1 VFSDPE
7 FWKYVSIPFVAA
19 IVGWITNWVAI
30 KLTFHPLEF
39 FGLRPVFGWQG
50 IIPSKARKMAETF
63 VDVTMSRLGSFPEV
77 FAIMDPDKIAA
88 HISRVIAPRLDEFT
102 DEIMLRENKVL
113 WENLP
118 TSVRNEIYGRVRAG
132 LPKLVDD
139 LMEDVGR
146 DIEGLIDFRHMIV
159 TRLENDKAL
168 LNRLFLE
175 SGSREFAFIVRSGL
189 YFGFFFG
196 LGQLG
201 VWIGVQYWWILP
213 LAGLIVGFATNWI
226 ALNIIFRPLRPRK
239 FLRWHLQG
247 LFLKR
252 QKEVAGVWCHIVT
265 REILTLR
272 HIVDAMLEGPRSE
285 RSRLV
290 VTRHMKPLV
299 EEAVGPARTLAQV
312 AVGMEGF
319 AKIKESVG
327 EKALAVGPETFADEA
342 FIEDRAEVL
351 EKVIRERMENMPPEE
366 FQDLLRPCFQEDEWK
381 LILTGAM
388 LGMAAGF
395 AQLFFVFGGV

>member
-1 VFSDPE
+1 MLSDPT

-39 FGLRPVFGWQG
+39 LGLRPIFGWQG
-50 IIPSKARKMAETF
+50 IIPSKARAMAETF
-63 VDVTMSRLGSFPEV
+63 VDKTMSRIGSFPEV
-77 FAIMDPDKIAA
+77 FQIMDPDLIAR
-88 HISRVIAPRLDEFT
+88 HITRVLEPRMDEFT
-102 DEIMLRENKVL
+102 DEIMLAEHEVL

-118 TSVRNEIYGRVRAG
+118 TAVRGEIYQRVRAS
-132 LPKLVDD
+132 LPRLVDD
-139 LMEDVGR
+139 LMADVGR

-159 TRLENDKAL
+159 TRLESDKAL

-189 YFGFFFG
+189 YFGFLFG

-213 LAGLIVGFATNWI
+213 LAGLLVGWATNWI

-239 FLRWHLQG
+239 VGPWTLQG

-252 QKEVAGVWCHIVT
+252 QKEVAAVWCHIVT

-272 HIVDAMLEGPRSE
+272 QIVESMLDGPRSE
-285 RSRLV
+285 RTRLV

-319 AKIKESVG
+319 ARIKESVG
-327 EKALAVGPETFADEA
+327 RKALDVGPEPFQDAD

-351 EKVIRERMENMPPEE
+351 EKVIRERMENLPPEE

-381 LILTGAM
+381 LILTGAV
-388 LGMAAGF
+388 LGMAAGL
-395 AQLFFVFGGV
+395 AQLFFVFGGI